1 MNEPCILCYLGE
13 LSYDQY
19 QSSFRS
25 DFLWDNGI
33 SPAKQMSRTDNAIF
47 PSLLA
52 IGASKPVANITSVDT
67 CTGTLISK
75 GVSSH
80 VIKYASAY
88 ITLQNIESEIVWSAK
103 KDSVWGFFRA
113 IKMNEDP
120 ERSITLFWAAI
131 IAGDKVDSALKDMAN
146 VLKQQNRSEE
156 AIEAIISLRNR
167 CSVHAQESLDNIL
180 LELYKV
186 NCMG

>member
-1 MNEPCILCYLGE
+1 
-13 LSYDQY
+13 
-19 QSSFRS
+19 
-25 DFLWDNGI
+25 
-33 SPAKQMSRTDNAIF
+33 MSRTDNAIF

-52 IGASKPVANITSVDT
+52 IGASKPVANITSV
-67 CTGTLISK
+67 GTLISK

-113 IKMNEDP
+113 IKMNKDP
-120 ERSITLFWAAI
+120 ERSIALFWAAI
-131 IAGDKVDSALKDMAN
+131 IAGDKVDSALKDMDI

-167 CSVHAQESLDNIL
+167 CSIHVQESLENIL
-180 LELYKV
+180 LDLYKR
-186 NCMG
+186 CDKLEDQI

>member
-1 MNEPCILCYLGE
+1 MSEPCILCYLGE

-25 DFLWDNGI
+25 DFLRDNGI
-33 SPAKQMSRTDNAIF
+33 SPAKQMSRTDNAIS

-67 CTGTLISK
+67 CTGTPISK

-80 VIKYASAY
+80 VIKYASAD
-88 ITLQNIESEIVWSAK
+88 ITLQNIGSEIAWSAQ

-113 IKMNEDP
+113 IKINKRPRKAFRIEPFRHRVDMDP
-120 ERSITLFWAAI
+120 KYAKKT
-131 IAGDKVDSALKDMAN
+131 
-146 VLKQQNRSEE
+146 
-156 AIEAIISLRNR
+156 
-167 CSVHAQESLDNIL
+167 
-180 LELYKV
+180 
-186 NCMG
+186 